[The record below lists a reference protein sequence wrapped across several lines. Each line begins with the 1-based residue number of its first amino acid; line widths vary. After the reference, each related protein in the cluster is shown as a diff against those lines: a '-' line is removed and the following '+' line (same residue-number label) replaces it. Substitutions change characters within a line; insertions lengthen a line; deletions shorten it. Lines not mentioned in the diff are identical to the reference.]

1 METCLQHKSY
11 MSNSAKRVEFHKIAS
26 QKLQAGDYKSA
37 EVILFKTMNDYGPHI
52 GLLCDLSTCFYHNHK
67 FDEFEQS
74 VQNIQIVF
82 NKNQH
87 LLSSQSKAQT
97 LIYLG
102 KAYEDLGF
110 VAKALDCYKQAAQIR
125 DLSIK
130 TEKRI
135 SSQLLRLSSYLGLK
149 QEIAVLY
156 RQSLPRDN
164 DSKNLSIELHHGLML
179 AEIQLFGI
187 EHAFSR
193 LQNIV
198 NDPQNHI
205 TDKQLCYF
213 DFIEEALLINKI
225 DHVKN
230 VIINFDVESF
240 LEFEKVLFK
249 LFIQKNYVLK
259 INEIINLQS
268 KMPLG
273 QLLRLLVVNLTRI
286 EHAEVKSE
294 LQKHILFVLDSVD
307 AESKNLYL
315 KKWDHLL
322 NYSNEAAFKYDGQKL
337 FMHDQEVVLKNKVL
351 HASLPLFKNQ
361 KSIQLDEYLE
371 KVFAIHYDESSYHRA
386 RIALQRLNKDLS
398 ELTGIPKFFLIT
410 KSEVT
415 INPAITI
422 QYK

>member
-1 METCLQHKSY
+1 MWERQVRKSP
-11 MSNSAKRVEFHKIAS
+11 SHE
-26 QKLQAGDYKSA
+26 
-37 EVILFKTMNDYGPHI
+37 
-52 GLLCDLSTCFYHNHK
+52 
-67 FDEFEQS
+67 
-74 VQNIQIVF
+74 
-82 NKNQH
+82 H
-87 LLSSQSKAQT
+87 LLSGLSKAQT
-97 LIYLG
+97 LVYLG

-110 VAKALDCYKQAAQIR
+110 VAKALDCYKQAIQIC

-135 SSQLLRLSSYLGLK
+135 NSQLLRLSSYLGLK
-149 QEIAVLY
+149 QDIAVLY

-164 DSKNLSIELHHGLML
+164 DSKNLSIELNHGLML

-187 EHAFSR
+187 EHAFTR
-193 LQNIV
+193 LQNII
-198 NDPQNHI
+198 NDPQTHVV
-205 TDKQLCYF
+205 DQQLCYF
-213 DFIEEALLINKI
+213 DFIEEALLMNKVDHIQSINI
-225 DHVKN
+225 Q
-230 VIINFDVESF
+230 FGVESF

-249 LFIQKNYVLK
+249 LFVQKNYILK
-259 INEIINLQS
+259 INEIIDLQM

-273 QLLRLLVVNLTRI
+273 QLLRLLVVNLSRI

-351 HASLPLFKNQ
+351 QASLPLFKNQ
-361 KSIQLDEYLE
+361 KFIQLDEYLE
-371 KVFAIHYDESSYHRA
+371 KVFAIQYDESSYHRA

-410 KSEVT
+410 KSEVS
-415 INPAITI
+415 INPAITVK
-422 QYK
+422 YN